1 MNFFKFFQNILISSA
16 FLSVIFLVN
25 SCASTKIAPYA
36 NEVHSSFSGDDAV
49 SLGKTQESR
58 KSYFSRIDESIMK
71 DVENALPA
79 SLKRAASSIR
89 KSENELSEQERVLL
103 LVISN
108 MMKILW
114 PDERIDWESP
124 SNVPETSYIAAIK
137 SSKEGLYDTSTG
149 NVDFLSS
156 VLPSLVVLKVSDVS
170 DFYAKAQS
178 DLKFAL
184 SLNSDSFLVYYLLGI
199 LDFKKGNY
207 EQSLLNLEKAKD
219 FSKDIPSVIEYYVSA
234 LKLSGKVRESYKV
247 ALENLE
253 KFPNNICLLKICA
266 ENAFEMQLYEQA
278 EDYIAK
284 VLMQNPSDLDSLL
297 FRAKVLIKSN
307 NYIRAISLLD
317 TYALQD
323 EEKKEYLILRSLVQY
338 EWSKNVSAS
347 VSTIEKAIKL
357 YPDDSDVLLFAAKL
371 SDDSFVLV
379 NGKSSDFYAEK
390 ILSVQPENTDALKY
404 AVNSYIRKKEFEK
417 AYGLSKKLVSLSPED
432 SGNVLSFC
440 NILIELKKVDEAYQ
454 FILPIYRQK
463 MQDENIV
470 QAYISVLVASNR
482 TQEASSIISSLLP
495 SASVKMKSFLYYKK
509 SFLENS
515 VENSLAD
522 LRSSL
527 ISNPRNID
535 SLFRL
540 YEIYFQ
546 KKDYRKAQYYLKQIV
561 ALNPN
566 ASEYKKL
573 NDELS
578 TFIK

>member
-1 MNFFKFFQNILISSA
+1 M
-16 FLSVIFLVN
+16 IFLVN
-25 SCASTKIAPYA
+25 SCTSTKIAPYA

-89 KSENELSEQERVLL
+89 KSENELSEQEKVLL
-103 LVISN
+103 L
-108 MMKILW
+108 
-114 PDERIDWESP
+114 
-124 SNVPETSYIAAIK
+124 AIK
-137 SSKEGLYDTSTG
+137 SSQEGLYDTSTG

-207 EQSLLNLEKAKD
+207 EQSLLNLATAKD

-417 AYGLSKKLVSLSPED
+417 AKK
-432 SGNVLSFC
+432 
-440 NILIELKKVDEAYQ
+440 K
-454 FILPIYRQK
+454 R
-463 MQDENIV
+463 
-470 QAYISVLVASNR
+470 R
-482 TQEASSIISSLLP
+482 
-495 SASVKMKSFLYYKK
+495 FL
-509 SFLENS
+509 
-515 VENSLAD
+515 
-522 LRSSL
+522 
-527 ISNPRNID
+527 
-535 SLFRL
+535 
-540 YEIYFQ
+540 
-546 KKDYRKAQYYLKQIV
+546 
-561 ALNPN
+561 
-566 ASEYKKL
+566 
-573 NDELS
+573 
-578 TFIK
+578 